1 MDSSLHDV
9 HCLCLCRGV
18 WCWLVWRR
26 ARGVWFADTLCKCTG
41 AGLEDHLGSFAPGK
55 QFDALIINC
64 DGGAYDTLVCAG
76 FSPCPCLNGTVA
88 LRLVRVT
95 ACKVCEVVEVRE
107 ANATPEQL
115 IDRALAN
122 CKCPCLHLH
131 AHLHAHLHSH
141 LHSHSHSHPHLHMRM
156 RMRRCRPPRMALLRA
171 AYPHAHWSL
180 TSSGSS
186 TWATTGT

>member
-26 ARGVWFADTLCKCTG
+26 ARGVWFADTLYKCTG

-76 FSPCPCLNGTVA
+76 FSPCPYLNGTDA
-88 LRLVRVT
+88 LGLVRVT
-95 ACKVCEVVEVRE
+95 VCQVCEVLEVRE

-115 IDRALAN
+115 NDRALGN
-122 CKCPCLHLH
+122 TYTHTCTHTCTPTCPCTHTYTCTCTCTCTGL
-131 AHLHAHLHSH
+131 
-141 LHSHSHSHPHLHMRM
+141 RGW
-156 RMRRCRPPRMALLRA
+156 RCCGRPTPT
-171 AYPHAHWSL
+171 H
-180 TSSGSS
+180 
-186 TWATTGT
+186 TGL